1 MVSLKGGA
9 NLLAYVVMAGNASMK
24 EQRFLEAIQFYTLAI
39 SLCGNNAIFYAN
51 R

>member
-1 MVSLKGGA
+1 
-9 NLLAYVVMAGNASMK
+9 MAGNASMK